1 MYSAFRE
8 NLRSVDSRSLVEKV
22 ESQLVELLQQQKL
35 KVGDEIPKEAEL
47 AKLLGVSRTV
57 AREALLRLRVLGL
70 IESKKK
76 KGSFITSPDLFGSL
90 AKNMNPYILDQQ
102 TLRNIFEIRLVL
114 EVGMSD
120 FIFQRITKSDID
132 ELKEIVKNE
141 PAATEDFLFNV
152 DHEIAFHGKLYQIS
166 GNETMKKFQDLLLPI
181 FNFVHN
187 SGLLTNRAVNKR
199 FVSHRGLV
207 DILETGSP
215 ELFRNAMRSH
225 LEPHF
230 ARLFE

>member
-1 MYSAFRE
+1 M
-8 NLRSVDSRSLVEKV
+8 
-22 ESQLVELLQQQKL
+22 
-35 KVGDEIPKEAEL
+35 
-47 AKLLGVSRTV
+47 
-57 AREALLRLRVLGL
+57 
-70 IESKKK
+70 
-76 KGSFITSPDLFGSL
+76 
-90 AKNMNPYILDQQ
+90 
-102 TLRNIFEIRLVL
+102 
-114 EVGMSD
+114 
-120 FIFQRITKSDID
+120 
-132 ELKEIVKNE
+132 KNE
-141 PAATEDFLFNV
+141 PPATEDFLFNA
-152 DHEIAFHGKLYQIS
+152 DHEISFHGKLYQIS

-187 SGLLTNRAVNKR
+187 SGLLKKSAVIKR